1 MTGADGVGC
10 VLLEDGKHI
19 CSYKGSDLASG
30 CCDAIVLAA
39 NRGCAAFGGTQAD
52 VVAGAQFAQ
61 RDEDSIWSVLS
72 LDMESRS
79 DQESCDLP
87 KYYHKTSNVLCGRQV
102 PVTAGHDEPDDALQT
117 NPKH

>member
-1 MTGADGVGC
+1 MTGADGVGR

-79 DQESCDLP
+79 T
-87 KYYHKTSNVLCGRQV
+87 KKA
-102 PVTAGHDEPDDALQT
+102 VTYPNTTTKPATFFAVARYP
-117 NPKH
+117 